1 VSNFLKNYFRNFI
14 ILEISCTVTAALF
27 WSNDFTLAR
36 IISNTLILIVFAFP
50 WTWLEVKIRQKSG
63 IIDTTAVIKQDEK
76 PKWPP
81 VVKR

>member
-1 VSNFLKNYFRNFI
+1 VSKFLKYYFRNFI
-14 ILEISCTVTAALF
+14 IFEISGTVTAALF

-36 IISNTLILIVFAFP
+36 VTSNTLILIVFAFP
-50 WTWLEVKIRQKSG
+50 WTWLELKIRRALG